1 VKIALVGAGIVGAL
15 CALQLRAA
23 GMDVTLFD
31 DGAHAPPASWAGGGI
46 LSPLFPW
53 RHSGAVNRL
62 CRDAFTDYRQIA
74 DDIIRAGGEDPQLDQ
89 PGMLVVGE
97 TEVARAL
104 EWSQREGCRVET
116 VQRDDRICLWMPD
129 VGAIRN
135 SRLMKGLRTL
145 LHARGVEVRAQRVS
159 ALSDLASGVD
169 VRLSDGTSHRADKA
183 VITAGWRSNQL
194 LGDAPLASMFFP
206 AKGQMLLLKAQPG
219 AITSILLADGGYL
232 IPRRD
237 GLVLLGSTLE
247 PGRDDSGVTD
257 DARNTLLAAGVALL
271 PSIRDWPVVGQW
283 AGVRPGCHRDEP
295 VIGRSSPAG
304 NIWVCSGH
312 YRNGLT
318 AAPASARLL
327 VALITGQEPRLDPIP
342 YSVPSSFS
350 SPASRESF

>member
-1 VKIALVGAGIVGAL
+1 MKIALVGAGVMGAL

-31 DGAHAPPASWAGGGI
+31 DGTHAPPASWAGGGI

-53 RHSGAVNRL
+53 RHSHAVNRL
-62 CRDAFTDYRQIA
+62 CQDAFTEYRQIT
-74 DDIIRAGGEDPQLDQ
+74 DDIICAGGEDPQLDQ

-97 TEVARAL
+97 PDVARAL
-104 EWSQREGCRVET
+104 EWSQREGRRVET
-116 VQRDDRICLWMPD
+116 VLRDDRTCLWMPD

-145 LHARGVEVRAQRVS
+145 LHARGVEVQTRRVS
-159 ALSDLASGVD
+159 ALRDLACGVD
-169 VRLSDGTSHRADKA
+169 VGLSDGTFLRADKV
-183 VITAGWRSNQL
+183 VITAGWRSRQL
-194 LGDAPLASMFFP
+194 LADTPLASMFFP

-219 AITSILLADGGYL
+219 AVASILLADGGYL

-247 PGRDDSGVTD
+247 PGRDDLQVTD
-257 DARNTLLAAGVALL
+257 DARNTLLAAGMALL
-271 PSIRDWPVVGQW
+271 PSISDWPVVGQW
-283 AGVRPGCHRDEP
+283 AGVRPGCRRDEP
-295 VIGRSSPAG
+295 VIGRLSADG

-327 VALITGQEPRLDPIP
+327 AALLTGRETGLDPMP

-350 SPASRESF
+350 SPASSESF